1 MGAIQIPFS
10 KPVVLGTEGEWVKE
24 AFANSRV
31 AGDGPFSA
39 RCSELLEDAIGA
51 SRVLLT
57 TSCTHAL
64 EMAALLLDI
73 KPGDKVLVP
82 SFTFVSTVNAFVLR
96 GGQPVFVDSRPDTL
110 NMDEELVK
118 ELIDEQTRVVVP
130 VHYGGVAC
138 EMDAI
143 LSYAN
148 DRGVRVVEDNAHGL
162 FGAYRGRPLGS
173 LGCMATQSFH
183 ESKNFSCGE
192 GGALVINEPGLV
204 SRAEIIREKGTDRS
218 RFFRGEVD
226 KYRWID
232 IGSSFLLADV
242 LAALLLPQLER
253 QEQITQR
260 RMTIWQSYERSLAAW
275 AADTGATLPVT
286 PPHCDH
292 PAHVFY
298 LLMPDQPT
306 RDRFIAHMRAQGIL
320 TVFHYLPLNMSPMG
334 ERLGGRRG
342 MCPVAEDISGRIVR
356 MPLYYNMGDD
366 ELAKVIECA
375 TQFKA

>member
-10 KPVVLGTEGEWVKE
+10 KPVVLGTEGERVEE

-39 RCSELLEDAIGA
+39 RCSELLANSIGA

-82 SFTFVSTVNAFVLR
+82 SFTFVSTANAFALR
-96 GGQPVFVDSRPDTL
+96 GAQPVFVDSRPDTL
-110 NMDEELVK
+110 NMDEDLVR
-118 ELIDEQTRVVVP
+118 ELIDEQTRLVVP

-143 LSYAN
+143 LSHAN

-162 FGAYRGRPLGS
+162 FGTYRGRPLGS
-173 LGCMATQSFH
+173 MGCMATQSFH
-183 ESKNFSCGE
+183 ESKNFTCGE
-192 GGALVINEPGLV
+192 GGALVINDPDLV

-218 RFFRGEVD
+218 RFFRGEID
-226 KYRWID
+226 KYRWVD
-232 IGSSFLLADV
+232 VGSSFLLADV
-242 LAALLLPQLER
+242 LAALLLPQLEQQR
-253 QEQITQR
+253 QITER
-260 RMTIWQSYERSLAAW
+260 RMRIWRSYERSLAGW
-275 AADTGATLPVT
+275 AAEMGATLPVS
-286 PPHCDH
+286 PQHCEH

-306 RDRFIAHMRAQGIL
+306 RDRFIAHMRAHGIL
-320 TVFHYLPLNMSPMG
+320 TVFHYLPLNVSPMG

-356 MPLYYNMGDD
+356 MPLYYNMVDD
-366 ELAKVIECA
+366 EVAQVIECA
-375 TQFKA
+375 TEFKA

>member
-1 MGAIQIPFS
+1 MGAIEIPFS
-10 KPVVLGTEGEWVKE
+10 KPVVLGTEGEQVKE
-24 AFANSRV
+24 AFTNSRV

-39 RCSELLEDAIGA
+39 RCSELLEEAMGA
-51 SRVLLT
+51 HRVLLT

-64 EMAALLLDI
+64 EMSAILLDI

-82 SFTFVSTVNAFVLR
+82 SFTFVSTVNAFVMH
-96 GGQPVFVDSRPDTL
+96 GAQPVFVDSRPDTL
-110 NMDEELVK
+110 NMDEELVR

-143 LSYAN
+143 LSHAN

-162 FGAYRGRPLGS
+162 FGSYRGRPLGS

-192 GGALVINEPGLV
+192 GGALVVNDPDLV
-204 SRAEIIREKGTDRS
+204 ARAEIVREKGTDRS

-226 KYRWID
+226 KYQWVD
-232 IGSSFLLADV
+232 LGSSFLLADV
-242 LAALLLPQLER
+242 LAALLLPQLEQR
-253 QEQITQR
+253 QRITQR
-260 RMTIWQSYERSLAAW
+260 RMMIWQSYERSLAAW
-275 AADTGATLPVT
+275 AADIGATLPVI
-286 PPHCDH
+286 PPHCQH

-298 LLMPDQPT
+298 LLMPDRQT
-306 RDRFIAHMRAQGIL
+306 RDRFIAHMWAEGIL

-356 MPLYYNMGDD
+356 MPLFYNMRDD
-366 ELAKVIECA
+366 ELAQVIEHA
-375 TQFKA
+375 TRFKA

>member
-10 KPVVLGTEGEWVKE
+10 KPVVLGTEGKRVEE

-39 RCSELLEDAIGA
+39 RCAEILGDAIGA

-82 SFTFVSTVNAFVLR
+82 SFTFVSTVNAFVLH
-96 GGQPVFVDSRPDTL
+96 GAQPVFVDSRPDTL

-118 ELIDEQTRVVVP
+118 ELIDDQTRAVVP

-143 LSYAN
+143 LSCAN
-148 DRGVRVVEDNAHGL
+148 DHGVRVVEDNAHGL

-192 GGALVINEPGLV
+192 GGALVINDPGLV
-204 SRAEIIREKGTDRS
+204 SRAEVIREKGTDRS

-226 KYRWID
+226 KYRWVD
-232 IGSSFLLADV
+232 LGSSFLLADV
-242 LAALLLPQLER
+242 LAALLLPQFER

-260 RMTIWQSYERSLAAW
+260 RMTIWQTYERSLAAW
-275 AADTGATLPVT
+275 AADMGATLPVI
-286 PPHCDH
+286 PLHCHH

-320 TVFHYLPLNMSPMG
+320 TVFHYLPLNVSPMG

-342 MCPVAEDISGRIVR
+342 MCPVAEDVSRRIVR
-356 MPLYYNMGDD
+356 MPLYYNMVDD
-366 ELAKVIECA
+366 EVARVIECA
-375 TQFKA
+375 TQFKV